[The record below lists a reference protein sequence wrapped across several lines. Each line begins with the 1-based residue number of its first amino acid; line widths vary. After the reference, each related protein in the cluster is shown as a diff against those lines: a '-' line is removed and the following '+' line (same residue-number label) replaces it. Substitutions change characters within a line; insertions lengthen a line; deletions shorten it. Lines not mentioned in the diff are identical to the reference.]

1 MLNLE
6 TFVKLIGGPGIEKNC
21 FKSKHSAVQLRKKK
35 KVLASKK
42 KKKKKITENAWQVCH
57 EKAPL
62 TQC

>member
-42 KKKKKITENAWQVCH
+42 KKKLLKMLDRSVMRK
-57 EKAPL
+57 L
-62 TQC
+62 L

>member
-42 KKKKKITENAWQVCH
+42 KKKKKLLKMLDRSVMR
-57 EKAPL
+57 KL
-62 TQC
+62 L

>member
-42 KKKKKITENAWQVCH
+42 KKKKKLLKMLDRSVMT
-57 EKAPL
+57 KL
-62 TQC
+62 L

>member
-42 KKKKKITENAWQVCH
+42 KKKKLLKMLDRSVMR
-57 EKAPL
+57 KL
-62 TQC
+62 L